1 MPRMPPLVTV
11 FGPHPLLGITI
22 EQRGDSDDVHL
33 HPAGQGVWVARMAGE
48 LGAEPVLC
56 GFIGGETGKV
66 LQPLLDELPG
76 DRRLVTT
83 AAWSG
88 SYVMDRRSGE
98 RDPIAFAWS
107 APPTRHEI
115 DDLFSLT
122 TTSALASQSLVL
134 CGPVPQDSLPLETYT
149 KLVADAR
156 AGDTRSIVD
165 LSPPRLNAALEGEP
179 DIVKLNDWQLA
190 EYVEGAVSTTEEM
203 RAGAQKVLDAGART
217 VMVTRGGDPA
227 LIVTRDKS
235 WELRP
240 PRFEEG
246 APEGS
251 GDSMVGA
258 MAAMLA
264 QGLSLEEALRWGAA
278 AGAAN
283 FLRHGLGTGARTVVE
298 DLLPRVELREL

>member
-1 MPRMPPLVTV
+1 MPRMPAQVTV
-11 FGPHPLLGITI
+11 FGPHPLLAVTI
-22 EQRGDSDDVHL
+22 ERRGESDDVHL

-48 LGAEPVLC
+48 LGANPVLC

-76 DRRLVTT
+76 DRRLVPT
-83 AAWSG
+83 AASSG

-98 RDPIAFAWS
+98 REPIAFAWS
-107 APPTRHEI
+107 AAPTRHEI

-122 TTSALASQSLVL
+122 TTAALAAEVLVL
-134 CGPVPQDSLPLETYT
+134 CGPVPSESLPVEIYGR
-149 KLVADAR
+149 LVADAR

-165 LSPPRLNAALEGEP
+165 LSPPRLNSALEGEP
-179 DIVKLNDWQLA
+179 DIVKVNDWQLA
-190 EYVEGAVSTTEEM
+190 EFLGRGVSGDEEM
-203 RAGAQKVLDAGART
+203 RAGAEALLAAGAG
-217 VMVTRGGDPA
+217 VALVTRGGDPA
-227 LIVTRDKS
+227 LIATRERA
-235 WELRP
+235 WELIP

-264 QGLSLEEALRWGAA
+264 RGLSLEEALRWGAA

-298 DLLPRVELREL
+298 DLVARVELREL